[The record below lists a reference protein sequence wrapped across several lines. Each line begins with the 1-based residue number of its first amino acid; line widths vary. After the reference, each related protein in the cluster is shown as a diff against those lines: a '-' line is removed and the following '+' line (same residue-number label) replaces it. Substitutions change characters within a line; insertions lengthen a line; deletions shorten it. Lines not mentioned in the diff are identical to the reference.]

1 MIGFL
6 DDFVMGWRSIRK
18 GGFVS
23 WLAIVILALGVGANS
38 ALFSVVDTLLLQP
51 LPIPDAEAVVVM
63 DRLTDE
69 GRRLSIPIPK
79 FFDFRDN
86 SRGFEPFGGFYY
98 QSLSL
103 TGTTQPARV
112 RAVLVTSEV
121 LPLLT
126 GSPRS

>member
-69 GRRLSIPIPK
+69 GRRLSIPIPS
-79 FFDFRDN
+79 FSIFETTREDS
-86 SRGFEPFGGFYY
+86 SRSAAF
-98 QSLSL
+98 
-103 TGTTQPARV
+103 TTRACHSPARHS
-112 RAVLVTSEV
+112 RH
-121 LPLLT
+121 
-126 GSPRS
+126 GSGPCW